1 MLLSSLGC
9 SGGLSVGGGAV
20 MRQKF
25 GDAVD
30 GMVGDA
36 GEDVF
41 KPSEGVDIHTL
52 AGGYETGQHRTRL
65 TADITAK
72 KHPVAATQRHTTN
85 TALRACVIDLQISV
99 FRVAVQRCP
108 VF

>member
-1 MLLSSLGC
+1 
-9 SGGLSVGGGAV
+9 

-36 GEDVF
+36 GEDVLE
-41 KPSEGVDIHTL
+41 PGEGVDIHAL
-52 AGGYETGQHRTRL
+52 ARGYEAAQHRSRL

-72 KHPVAATQRHTTN
+72 KRPVAATHRHTTN
-85 TALRACVIDLQISV
+85 AAFCACVADSG
-99 FRVAVQRCP
+99 ACE
-108 VF
+108 